1 MKWFKHDSDASQDN
15 KLQNV
20 LLDYG
25 LEGYGLYWHCLELIA
40 GKVDSD
46 NVTFELEHDARVI
59 ARNVG
64 STPQKVEEMMRYFV
78 SVGLFE
84 NADGV
89 ITCLKMAK
97 RLDKSMT
104 SNNEMRKTIGLLNL
118 NNTQLD
124 GFVYFIEKRD
134 AAGVVMAIKIGRSK
148 NPTARLSEISK
159 LDENIG
165 YNLAIIHKIHSENCV
180 DLETDFHRKFKHL
193 NIYNEWF
200 RPEKEIYDSI
210 QLDYVMTTSGYDMQ
224 DKIRIDKNR
233 EEKTIGDSDESPKK
247 VSKKR
252 KPSAFD
258 DMSISYQEKAFN
270 VFWKDVERKQVGKA
284 DALKAFLELTKD
296 CSDDETDFRLSVV
309 CNWYE
314 LYLQEDPTRLES
326 ANKKFLKHAGTWL
339 REKPWQADK
348 EEFAKFKA
356 EYYRD
361 GE

>member
-64 STPQKVEEMMRYFV
+64 CTPQKVEEMMRYFV
-78 SVGLFE
+78 NVGLFE

-104 SNNEMRKTIGLLNL
+104 SNIEMRKTIGLLNL

-124 GFVYFIEKRD
+124 GYVYFIEKRD
-134 AAGVVMAIKIGRSK
+134 SSGCVIAIKIGRSK

-159 LDENIG
+159 IDENVG
-165 YNLAIIHKIHSENCV
+165 FDLQIIHKVQSENCV
-180 DLETDFHRKFKHL
+180 DLETELHRKFKHL
-193 NIYNEWF
+193 NIVNEWF
-200 RPEKEIYDSI
+200 KPEKEIYDSLRI
-210 QLDYVMTTSGYDMQ
+210 DYVMMTSDYDMQ
-224 DKIRIDKNR
+224 DKIRRDKNR
-233 EEKTIGDSDESPKK
+233 DKDLVDSVESPVVQKDDFL
-247 VSKKR
+247 
-252 KPSAFD
+252 PILFD
-258 DMSISYQEKAFN
+258 KFWEHYKTKQGKQQAQKAFAR
-270 VFWKDVERKQVGKA
+270 FMKGKPEGKA
-284 DALKAFLELTKD
+284 RFWMNLMLAYYMDCRERQVVGYDALHASSYINQK
-296 CSDDETDFRLSVV
+296 R
-309 CNWYE
+309 W
-314 LYLQEDPTRLES
+314 EDSP
-326 ANKKFLKHAGTWL
+326 
-339 REKPWQADK
+339 
-348 EEFAKFKA
+348 EFMASFKA
-356 EYYRD
+356 EWIAD
-361 GE
+361 NE

>member
-46 NVTFELEHDARVI
+46 SVTFELEHDARVI

-64 STPQKVEEMMRYFV
+64 CTPQKVEEMMRYFV
-78 SVGLFE
+78 NIGLFE
-84 NADGV
+84 NANGV

-104 SNNEMRKTIGLLNL
+104 SNAEMRKTIGMMNL

-124 GFVYFIEKRD
+124 GYVYFIEKRD
-134 AAGVVMAIKIGRSK
+134 SSNSIIALKIGRSK

-159 LDENIG
+159 LDDNIG
-165 YNLAIIHKIHSENCV
+165 FKLKIIHKIQSDNCV
-180 DLETDFHRKFKHL
+180 DLETDLHRRFKHL
-193 NIYNEWF
+193 NIINEWF
-200 RPEKEIYDSI
+200 RPGKEIYDTI
-210 QLDYVMTTSGYDMQ
+210 PVDYVMTTTDYDMQ

-233 EEKTIGDSDESPKK
+233 DKDLVDSTESPALA
-247 VSKKR
+247 SKKK

-258 DMSISYQEKAFN
+258 DMKVTYQERAFN
-270 VFWKDVERKQVGKA
+270 VFWSEVEKKKVGKA
-284 DALKAFLELTKD
+284 DALKAFLELTKN
-296 CSDDETDFRLSVV
+296 CDEETTDYALNVI
-309 CNWYE
+309 CHWYD
-314 LYLQEDPTRLES
+314 LYLQEDESRLLPE
-326 ANKKFLKHAGTWL
+326 NKKYLKGAGAWM

-348 EEFAKFKA
+348 EALAKFKS
-356 EYYRD
+356 EYY
-361 GE
+361 GEQQ

>member
-64 STPQKVEEMMRYFV
+64 CTPQKVEEMMRYFV
-78 SVGLFE
+78 NVGLFE

-104 SNNEMRKTIGLLNL
+104 SNIEMRKTIGLLNL

-124 GFVYFIEKRD
+124 GYVYFIEKRD
-134 AAGVVMAIKIGRSK
+134 NSGCVIAIKIGRSK

-159 LDENIG
+159 IDENVG
-165 YNLAIIHKIHSENCV
+165 FDLQIIHKVQSENCV
-180 DLETDFHRKFKHL
+180 ELETELHRKFKHL
-193 NIYNEWF
+193 NIVNEWF
-200 RPEKEIYDSI
+200 KPEKEIYDSLRI
-210 QLDYVMTTSGYDMQ
+210 DYVMTTSAYVMQ
-224 DKIRIDKNR
+224 DKIRTDKNR
-233 EEKTIGDSDESPKK
+233 EENTIVDSSESPR
-247 VSKKR
+247 VDFLSEL
-252 KPSAFD
+252 F
-258 DMSISYQEKAFN
+258 EK
-270 VFWKDVERKQVGKA
+270 FWKHYPTKQGKQKALAKFRLFLKGKSEGQARFWMNLMLAYYMDCRDKQVVGYA
-284 DALKAFLELTKD
+284 ELHAATYIHNK
-296 CSDDETDFRLSVV
+296 R
-309 CNWYE
+309 W
-314 LYLQEDPTRLES
+314 EDNPEFM
-326 ANKKFLKHAGTWL
+326 NEF
-339 REKPWQADK
+339 K
-348 EEFAKFKA
+348 EEWLK
-356 EYYRD
+356 EN
-361 GE
+361 GQ